1 MSHSVPAGHAT
12 PSPADWENPAE
23 RRYAECQGRLAV
35 ECGVDAESRVADT
48 DAGRVHYL
56 VAGDPEGDPVVL
68 LHGVGTHAATWLP
81 MVPSLAED
89 YRVYAPDRPGR
100 GLSAAPSY
108 RGRDL
113 RRFLVAYLVE
123 LFDDLGLD
131 RPHVVGN
138 SLGGQQ
144 AFLLAIDHDRVD
156 RLPLVGAPGGLSRE
170 YPLIFRLLTM
180 HGVSRLLYWLNAR
193 GDPLA
198 NARESVGRFV
208 VDDSEV
214 PGAFYETL
222 AAAASLPGRAESL
235 RSLNLE
241 QGSFG
246 RMHPVFDISDEVV
259 DIGRPTLFLWGSED
273 VLWPPEAGRP
283 VADRMPDAALHALPD
298 HGHMPWL
305 EPGEDVARRVRS
317 FLDG

>member
-1 MSHSVPAGHAT
+1 MSAGFD
-12 PSPADWENPAE
+12 ADAGEPPL
-23 RRYAECQGRLAV
+23 LAV
-35 ECGVDAESRVADT
+35 ENLGTAFGTEAGELVAVDGVDFTVEDGETVCIVGESGSGKTVATESITRLVDT
-48 DAGRVHYL
+48 
-56 VAGDPEGDPVVL
+56 PP
-68 LHGVGTHAATWLP
+68 GTITG
-81 MVPSLAED
+81 ST
-89 YRVYAPDRPGR
+89 R
-100 GLSAAPSY
+100 Y

-113 RRFLVAYLVE
+113 REFLVGYLLE

-170 YPLIFRLLTM
+170 YPLVFRLLTM

-193 GDPLA
+193 GDPLE

-208 VDDSEV
+208 VDDSGIPE
-214 PGAFYETL
+214 AFYETL
-222 AAAASLPGRAESL
+222 AAAESLPGRAESL

-283 VADRMPDAALHALPD
+283 VADRMPDATLHALPD